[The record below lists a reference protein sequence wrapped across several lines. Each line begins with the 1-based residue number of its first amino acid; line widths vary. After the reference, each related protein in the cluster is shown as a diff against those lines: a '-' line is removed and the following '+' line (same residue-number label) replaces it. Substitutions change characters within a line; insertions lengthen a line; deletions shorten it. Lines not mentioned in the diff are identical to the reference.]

1 MEKFDFKKS
10 YFEKLHDYIQSG
22 SKSELTEEENQYLDI
37 LYLLNNIRRKYGK
50 ENAIAFIQKA
60 PYNIQYRRA
69 RLMYDEAI
77 NLFYLDD
84 NIERQAHKNMLF
96 EELMSAAK
104 VVLMTA
110 EGSKDMEVYGDL
122 VAKAHK
128 IKGLDQ
134 PEQPKIPE
142 ELYKKQ
148 VKVYMIES
156 KYVGLE
162 GADRNELAERI
173 DAMEIQEREKKR
185 VRQEARITDI
195 DFIELYDDQEEK
207 TQFES

>member
-1 MEKFDFKKS
+1 MENFDFKKS
-10 YFEKLHDYIQSG
+10 HFEKLQDYIQSG
-22 SKSELTEEENQYLDI
+22 SKSELTGEETQYLDV

-50 ENAIAFIQKA
+50 ENAIVFIQKS
-60 PYNIQYRRA
+60 PYNIPYRRA

-84 NIERQAHKNMLF
+84 TIERQAHKNMLF

-122 VAKAHK
+122 VAKAYK

-134 PEQPKIPE
+134 PEPPKIPE
-142 ELYKKQ
+142 ELYKKP
-148 VKVYMIES
+148 VKIYMMES
-156 KYVGLE
+156 KYVGIE

-173 DAMEIQEREKKR
+173 DNLEIQEREKSR

-207 TQFES
+207 TRFES